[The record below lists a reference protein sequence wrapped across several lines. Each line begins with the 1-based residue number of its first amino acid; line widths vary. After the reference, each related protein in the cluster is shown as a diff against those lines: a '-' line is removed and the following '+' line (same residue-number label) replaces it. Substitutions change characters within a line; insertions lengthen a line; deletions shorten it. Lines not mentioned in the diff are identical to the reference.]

1 MADLKTLTA
10 EIASSYL
17 ANNKVGADGVA
28 GVIAGIYAS
37 LVNAEA
43 GPATQVEETPARPTA
58 AQVRKSVQ
66 PDHLDCLI
74 CGKPFRTIKRHLASS
89 HGLTPADY
97 RAKLG
102 LRDEYPMVAPAYSA
116 FRAQW
121 AKDAGL
127 GKSVRGVRTQ
137 DAAVIAP
144 AAVTKAAKVS
154 VAAPVAK
161 TKAVVAAPPVAK
173 AKAPPKPKASKIAST
188 AADKPRVK
196 PAKASKSP
204 GAINPA
210 GDDFT

>member
-17 ANNKVGADGVA
+17 ANNKVGAGDVA
-28 GVIAGIYAS
+28 GVIANVYAS
-37 LVNAEA
+37 LVDVEA
-43 GPATQVEETPARPTA
+43 GPAAQVEETEARPTA
-58 AQVRKSVQ
+58 AQIRKSVQ

-74 CGKPFRTIKRHLASS
+74 CGRPFRTIKRHLANA
-89 HGLTPADY
+89 HGLTPEEY

-102 LRDEYPMVAPAYSA
+102 LRAEYPLSAPSYSA
-116 FRAQW
+116 YRAQW

-127 GKSVRGVRTQ
+127 GKSVRGVRSQ
-137 DAAVIAP
+137 AAAVIAAP
-144 AAVTKAAKVS
+144 AVANAAKVT

-161 TKAVVAAPPVAK
+161 TKTVVAASPVAK
-173 AKAPPKPKASKIAST
+173 TKPTPKPKVRKVAST

-204 GAINPA
+204 GAIDPSE
-210 GDDFT
+210 DDFT